1 MVRQSVTYYLA
12 EESRL
17 NEVSLNEIKQWSDA
31 APYSQ
36 PLRILLAKKL
46 RSLQSYKL
54 TEAISKVAA
63 RISNRVCLYRHLF
76 VKDYPESRLN
86 SCTEEACASS
96 EEILEIAQPNTLAA
110 EIPTKD
116 IDQHESITEES
127 KVSQEEQIV
136 QIEERI
142 QHAVASI
149 DHLSLQNV
157 TTTESSAP
165 STAPIA
171 EVVAVDTEEE
181 VAELIPLVKDHVESV
196 ETTIE
201 EKVEVIADLSN
212 NKEIVVT
219 NTNETSDQD
228 EIYELQARP
237 ELHAQR
243 KASYIND
250 NSSLSSYGTWLLSYT
265 AEKIAREEEA
275 KELEAHILQ
284 ASSAVAPVK
293 KKEKKKKK
301 AQKDEPKGQ
310 KKKDKK
316 EKKKEKKK
324 DKNKSDKLAKATKKE
339 AKKKKKAKL
348 EALLEKSVTISHD
361 IVSEPWADLLA
372 QQGHI
377 KEASQMY
384 KLLGLRDKKKSAYFA
399 AKSENLKK
407 KK

>member
-76 VKDYPESRLN
+76 VKDYPVSRLN
-86 SCTEEACASS
+86 SCTVEACASS
-96 EEILEIAQPNTLAA
+96 EEIVEIAQPNTLAA
-110 EIPTKD
+110 EIPTRD
-116 IDQHESITEES
+116 ITQHESNTEES
-127 KVSQEEQIV
+127 TVSQEEQIV

-157 TTTESSAP
+157 TPAESSAP

-171 EVVAVDTEEE
+171 EVVAIDTEEE
-181 VAELIPLVKDHVESV
+181 VAELIPLVKEHVESA

-212 NKEIVVT
+212 DKDIVVT
-219 NTNETSDQD
+219 NTNETLDKD
-228 EIYELQARP
+228 EIFELQARP

-284 ASSAVAPVK
+284 ASSAVAPAK
-293 KKEKKKKK
+293 KKVKKKK
-301 AQKDEPKGQ
+301 AKKDEPKGQ

-324 DKNKSDKLAKATKKE
+324 DKNKSDKLAKAKKKE